1 MDTQQVSCVKVSGLV
16 LLKIIKHCE
25 EETLLATEH
34 VNGVLLGLAVGNALE
49 ITNCFPLPKIS
60 EDDQTG
66 SEALS
71 AYEFDMMKNM
81 REINSDYLSV
91 GYYLGGY
98 GCSFLTRSLL
108 ETLFQYQTLI
118 SEAVLL
124 TYDPSCATR
133 GQQGLKSYRLSKVI
147 FDAMLETEK
156 RVRLMGNAKN
166 SEISWECDAS
176 LHCGKTNFTQLLE
189 ELPTSVVNSKLAR
202 ILLKDIVDQSDEQ
215 IADTTQVK
223 SRNSFSG
230 LHLSMASDLEQQ
242 LRSLIQ
248 RLDNIYELQYTYQR
262 TLSKP
267 GTSTAPK
274 DQRIK
279 ELAPIRLETALASC
293 QADLYSSGIAQLAG
307 QTVGKLMLAEAIHQY
322 RNVAPNVTDTE

>member
-1 MDTQQVSCVKVSGLV
+1 MDTQEVNSVKVTGLV
-16 LLKIIKHCE
+16 LLKIINHCE

-34 VNGVLLGLAVGNALE
+34 VNGVLLGLAVGDVLE
-49 ITNCFPLPKIS
+49 ITNCFPLPKVS
-60 EDDQTG
+60 EDDQSG
-66 SEALS
+66 NEALS
-71 AYEFDMMKNM
+71 AYEFEMMKNL
-81 REINSDYLSV
+81 RDLNSDYLSV

-98 GCSFLTRSLL
+98 GCPLTRSLL
-108 ETLFQYQTLI
+108 ETLFQFQIQI

-133 GQQGLKSYRLSKVI
+133 GQHGLKSYRLSKVI
-147 FDAMLETEK
+147 SDAMLETEK
-156 RVRLMGNAKN
+156 RIRLMGNSKN
-166 SEISWECDAS
+166 AEISWECDPS
-176 LHCGKTNFTQLLE
+176 LHGGKTTFTRLLE

-215 IADTTQVK
+215 VGDATQVK
-223 SRNSFSG
+223 ALNSFSG

-248 RLDNIYELQYTYQR
+248 RLDTIYELQFTYQR
-262 TLSKP
+262 TISKLA
-267 GTSTAPK
+267 TQSLTK
-274 DQRIK
+274 EQKVK

-322 RNVAPNVTDTE
+322 RSEPSAVTDSE